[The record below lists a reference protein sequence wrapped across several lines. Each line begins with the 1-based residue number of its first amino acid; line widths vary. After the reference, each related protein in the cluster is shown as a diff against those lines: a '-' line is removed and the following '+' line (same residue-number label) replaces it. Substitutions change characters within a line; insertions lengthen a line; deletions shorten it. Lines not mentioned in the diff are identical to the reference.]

1 MPLFSLRNVTFRYP
15 SQEGYAL
22 RDISCEIDEGEFV
35 ALLGADGAGKSTF
48 AKLLN
53 GVIPHAVRGTLTGE
67 VLFKGVPTTRLQI
80 TGLVREVGLA
90 LQDPDVQLFL
100 DSIEEE
106 LAFGPE
112 NLAVPPAEIEKR
124 IARALELMEITDI
137 RAKSPKALSG
147 GQKQRL
153 VIASILTMGTETIV
167 LDEALSMLDQ
177 SVKKELLDTLK
188 RMSLR
193 EKITVVVASQDAED
207 IYRYCDKMILLDGG
221 RLAAVGRPSEILRS
235 SQVLTSLGIEPP
247 QVLEAIERIRDEG
260 PTDVSGRLSRYFLSQ
275 LSENRM
281 RGGS

>member
-1 MPLFSLRNVTFRYP
+1 MFSLKNVTFRYP

-22 RDISCEIDEGEFV
+22 RDVSCEIDKGEFV
-35 ALLGADGAGKSTF
+35 VLLGADGAGKSTF

-53 GVIPHAVRGTLTGE
+53 GIIPHAIKGTLTGE
-67 VLFKGVPTTRLQI
+67 VLFKGVPTTELRI
-80 TGLVREVGLA
+80 TDLVKEVGLA

-112 NLAVPPAEIEKR
+112 NLGVAPAEIERR

-167 LDEALSMLDQ
+167 LDEAFSMLDQ
-177 SVKKELLDTLK
+177 SVKRGLLETLK
-188 RMSLR
+188 RMSLK
-193 EKITVVVASQDAED
+193 EKMTVVVTSQDAED
-207 IYRYCDKMILLDGG
+207 IYRYCDKMILLDKG
-221 RLAAVGRPSEILRS
+221 RLAAVGKPSEILTS
-235 SQVLTSLGIEPP
+235 SQALTSLGIEPP
-247 QVLEAIERIRDEG
+247 QVLEAIEKIRGKGTEE
-260 PTDVSGRLSRYFLSQ
+260 VSARLSRYFRSQ
-275 LSENRM
+275 LSENR
-281 RGGS
+281 GSEVS